1 VSQLESLSQ
10 IEEKL
15 NNLSLTA
22 KNYIDNANTDEELD
36 QLRVSLLGKKGDLSI
51 ILKTMGQLS
60 AIDRPIVGQK
70 ANLIKIN
77 LQELIT
83 ERKNKLNS
91 EALDKKI
98 KKEKID
104 VTIPSIGTPPGNKH
118 HLISTQDEIID
129 IFCGLGYSVESGPEI
144 ETDFYNFE
152 SLNIPCI
159 TVPLSASTCAGWT
172 ALSNIYTKDGQFIK
186 DVALGSCPKIL
197 VFDHKFIQT
206 APSRTLASGIAD
218 ALAKWYES
226 SITSSKIDDGL
237 VQQAIQISR
246 VLRDQLLIDGGKAF
260 NGQFE
265 NNPSWQNTV
274 EACGLTA
281 GLVGGIGGEK
291 CRTAAAHAI
300 HNAITQIITP
310 NKFLHGEIVGVGL
323 LLQLRLEEMKNN
335 NKLADQSIKQLLVLM
350 KQLDLPTTI
359 SELGINVFENKNL
372 EKIADFTCRDKSE
385 IHFLPFEISKKDM
398 IEVIASFEQQKI
410 KI

>member
-1 VSQLESLSQ
+1 MQSISPEIIFRGNYAWQKSLPQ
-10 IEEKL
+10 ITKL
-15 NNLSLTA
+15 TKRPLILGRGIHTNNLRNRIFNDL
-22 KNYIDNANTDEELD
+22 KNQNLNVNIANLEFDCCYED
-36 QLRVSLLGKKGDLSI
+36 ISRVKNI
-51 ILKTMGQLS
+51 ILKNNNDS
-60 AIDRPIVGQK
+60 
-70 ANLIKIN
+70 LIAAGGGKV
-77 LQELIT
+77 
-83 ERKNKLNS
+83 
-91 EALDKKI
+91 LD
-98 KKEKID
+98 
-104 VTIPSIGTPPGNKH
+104 
-118 HLISTQDEIID
+118 
-129 IFCGLGYSVESGPEI
+129 SGKYI
-144 ETDFYNFE
+144 ADF
-152 SLNIPCI
+152 LNIPCI

-186 DVALGSCPKIL
+186 DVPLGSCPKIL
-197 VFDHKFIQT
+197 VYDHKFIQT

-226 SITSSKIDDGL
+226 SITSSTIDDGL

-246 VLRDQLLIDGGKAF
+246 VLRDQLLIDGEKAF
-260 NGQFE
+260 TGQFE
-265 NNPSWQNTV
+265 NNPSWRNTV

-350 KQLDLPTTI
+350 KQLNLPTTI
-359 SELGINVFENKNL
+359 AQLGINVFENNNL

-385 IHFLPFEISKKDM
+385 IHFLPFEVHKKD
-398 IEVIASFEQQKI
+398 IAEVIANFEQQKI

>member
-1 VSQLESLSQ
+1 MLSISPETIYRGNFAWEESLPQ
-10 IEEKL
+10 ITKL
-15 NNLSLTA
+15 TKSPLILGRGIQTNNLRNNIFNDL
-22 KNYIDNANTDEELD
+22 KNLELN
-36 QLRVSLLGKKGDLSI
+36 VNF
-51 ILKTMGQLS
+51 
-60 AIDRPIVGQK
+60 
-70 ANLIKIN
+70 ANLQFDCCYEDISRVQNI
-77 LQELIT
+77 IS
-83 ERKNKLNS
+83 KNNNDSVIAAGGGKV
-91 EALDKKI
+91 LD
-98 KKEKID
+98 
-104 VTIPSIGTPPGNKH
+104 
-118 HLISTQDEIID
+118 
-129 IFCGLGYSVESGPEI
+129 SGKYI
-144 ETDFYNFE
+144 AE

-186 DVALGSCPKIL
+186 DVALRSCPKIL
-197 VFDHKFIQT
+197 VYDHKFIQT

-226 SITSSKIDDGL
+226 SITSSTIDDGL

-246 VLRDQLLIDGGKAF
+246 VLRDQLLIYGGKAF
-260 NGQFE
+260 KDQVKKNS
-265 NNPSWQNTV
+265 SWRNTI

-350 KQLDLPTTI
+350 KELNLPTTI
-359 SELGINVFENKNL
+359 AQLGINVFENNNL

-385 IHFLPFEISKKDM
+385 IHYLPFEIHKKD
-398 IEVIASFEQQKI
+398 IVDIIGNFEQQKI
-410 KI
+410 SI

>member
-1 VSQLESLSQ
+1 MQSISPETIFRGNHAWQKSLPQ
-10 IEEKL
+10 IIKL
-15 NNLSLTA
+15 TKRPLVLGRGINTNKLRNRIFNDLKNKNLNVNFANLKFDCCYEDISRV
-22 KNYIDNANTDEELD
+22 KN
-36 QLRVSLLGKKGDLSI
+36 I
-51 ILKTMGQLS
+51 ILK
-60 AIDRPIVGQK
+60 
-70 ANLIKIN
+70 N
-77 LQELIT
+77 
-83 ERKNKLNS
+83 KNDSVIAAGGGKV
-91 EALDKKI
+91 LD
-98 KKEKID
+98 
-104 VTIPSIGTPPGNKH
+104 
-118 HLISTQDEIID
+118 
-129 IFCGLGYSVESGPEI
+129 SGKYI
-144 ETDFYNFE
+144 AD
-152 SLNIPCI
+152 SLNIHCI

-172 ALSNIYTKDGQFIK
+172 ALSNIYTKGGQFIK

-197 VFDHKFIQT
+197 VYDHKFIQT

-226 SITSSKIDDGL
+226 SITSSTIDDGL

-246 VLRDQLLIDGGKAF
+246 VLRDQLLIDGEKAF
-260 NGQFE
+260 KGQFE
-265 NNPSWQNTV
+265 NNPSWRNTV

-335 NKLADQSIKQLLVLM
+335 NKLADQSIKQLLLLM
-350 KQLDLPTTI
+350 KELDLPTTI
-359 SELGINVFENKNL
+359 AQLGINVFENNNL

-385 IHFLPFEISKKDM
+385 IHFLPFEIHKGDIK
-398 IEVIASFEQQKI
+398 EVIANFEQQKI

>member
-1 VSQLESLSQ
+1 MQSISPETIFRGNHAWQKSLPQ
-10 IEEKL
+10 IVKL
-15 NNLSLTA
+15 TKRPLVLGRGINTNKLRNKIFNDLKNKNLNVNFANLKFDCCYEDISRV
-22 KNYIDNANTDEELD
+22 KN
-36 QLRVSLLGKKGDLSI
+36 I
-51 ILKTMGQLS
+51 ILK
-60 AIDRPIVGQK
+60 
-70 ANLIKIN
+70 N
-77 LQELIT
+77 
-83 ERKNKLNS
+83 KNDSVIAAGGGKV
-91 EALDKKI
+91 LD
-98 KKEKID
+98 
-104 VTIPSIGTPPGNKH
+104 
-118 HLISTQDEIID
+118 
-129 IFCGLGYSVESGPEI
+129 SGKYI
-144 ETDFYNFE
+144 AD
-152 SLNIPCI
+152 SLNIHCI

-172 ALSNIYTKDGQFIK
+172 ALSNIYTKGGQFIK

-197 VFDHKFIQT
+197 VYDHKFIQT

-226 SITSSKIDDGL
+226 SITSSTIDDGL

-246 VLRDQLLIDGGKAF
+246 VLRDQLLIDGEKAF
-260 NGQFE
+260 KGQFE
-265 NNPSWQNTV
+265 NNPSWRNTV

-335 NKLADQSIKQLLVLM
+335 NKLADQSIKQLLLLM
-350 KQLDLPTTI
+350 KELDLPTTI
-359 SELGINVFENKNL
+359 AQLGINVFENNNL

-385 IHFLPFEISKKDM
+385 IHFLPFEIHKGDIK
-398 IEVIASFEQQKI
+398 EVIANFEQQKI

>member
-1 VSQLESLSQ
+1 MQSISPETIFRGNYAWQKSLPQ
-10 IEEKL
+10 IIKL
-15 NNLSLTA
+15 TKRPLVLGRGINTNKLRNKIFNDLKNKNLNVNFANLKFDCCYEDISRV
-22 KNYIDNANTDEELD
+22 KN
-36 QLRVSLLGKKGDLSI
+36 I
-51 ILKTMGQLS
+51 ILK
-60 AIDRPIVGQK
+60 
-70 ANLIKIN
+70 N
-77 LQELIT
+77 
-83 ERKNKLNS
+83 KNDSVIAAGGGKV
-91 EALDKKI
+91 LD
-98 KKEKID
+98 
-104 VTIPSIGTPPGNKH
+104 
-118 HLISTQDEIID
+118 
-129 IFCGLGYSVESGPEI
+129 SGKYI
-144 ETDFYNFE
+144 AD
-152 SLNIPCI
+152 SLNIHCI

-172 ALSNIYTKDGQFIK
+172 ALSNIYTKGGQFIK

-197 VFDHKFIQT
+197 VYDHKFIQT

-226 SITSSKIDDGL
+226 SITSSTIDDGL

-246 VLRDQLLIDGGKAF
+246 VLRDQLLIDGEKAF
-260 NGQFE
+260 KGQFE
-265 NNPSWQNTV
+265 NNPSWRNTV

-335 NKLADQSIKQLLVLM
+335 NKLADQSIKQLLLLM
-350 KQLDLPTTI
+350 KELDLPTTI
-359 SELGINVFENKNL
+359 AQLGINVFENNNL

-385 IHFLPFEISKKDM
+385 IHFLPFEIHKRDIK
-398 IEVIASFEQQKI
+398 EVIANFEQQKI

>member
-1 VSQLESLSQ
+1 MCYCIWRWQSS
-10 IEEKL
+10 
-15 NNLSLTA
+15 
-22 KNYIDNANTDEELD
+22 
-36 QLRVSLLGKKGDLSI
+36 RFW
-51 ILKTMGQLS
+51 
-60 AIDRPIVGQK
+60 
-70 ANLIKIN
+70 KI
-77 LQELIT
+77 
-83 ERKNKLNS
+83 
-91 EALDKKI
+91 
-98 KKEKID
+98 
-104 VTIPSIGTPPGNKH
+104 
-118 HLISTQDEIID
+118 
-129 IFCGLGYSVESGPEI
+129 YSWFSR
-144 ETDFYNFE
+144 Y
-152 SLNIPCI
+152 PCI

-172 ALSNIYTKDGQFIK
+172 ALSNIYTKHGQFIK
-186 DVALGSCPKIL
+186 DVELRSCPKIL

-260 NGQFE
+260 KGQFE

-310 NKFLHGEIVGVGL
+310 NEFLHGEIVGVGL
-323 LLQLRLEEMKNN
+323 LLQLKLEEMKNN
-335 NKLADQSIKQLLVLM
+335 
-350 KQLDLPTTI
+350 
-359 SELGINVFENKNL
+359 NL

-385 IHFLPFEISKKDM
+385 IHFLPFEIHKQD
-398 IEVIASFEQQKI
+398 ILDVIVNFEQQKI

>member
-1 VSQLESLSQ
+1 MHSISPETIYRGNYAWEESLPQ
-10 IEEKL
+10 ITKLTKSPLILGRGIQTNNLRNNIFNDLKNQKL
-15 NNLSLTA
+15 NVNSANLQFDCC
-22 KNYIDNANTDEELD
+22 YE
-36 QLRVSLLGKKGDLSI
+36 DLSRVKQI
-51 ILKTMGQLS
+51 ILKNNNDSVIAAGGGK
-60 AIDRPIVGQK
+60 V
-70 ANLIKIN
+70 
-77 LQELIT
+77 
-83 ERKNKLNS
+83 
-91 EALDKKI
+91 LD
-98 KKEKID
+98 
-104 VTIPSIGTPPGNKH
+104 
-118 HLISTQDEIID
+118 
-129 IFCGLGYSVESGPEI
+129 SGKYI
-144 ETDFYNFE
+144 AD
-152 SLNIPCI
+152 SLNIPSI
-159 TVPLSASTCAGWT
+159 TVPFSASTCAGWT

-186 DVALGSCPKIL
+186 DVPLGACPKIL
-197 VFDHKFIQT
+197 VYDHKFIQT

-226 SITSSKIDDGL
+226 SITSSRIDDGL

-246 VLRDQLLIDGGKAF
+246 VLRDQLLIDGEKAF
-260 NGQFE
+260 KGQFE

-323 LLQLRLEEMKNN
+323 LLQLRLEEMKNK

-350 KQLDLPTTI
+350 KELNLPTTI
-359 SELGINVFENKNL
+359 AQLGINVFEDNNL

-385 IHFLPFEISKKDM
+385 IHFLPFEIHKQD
-398 IEVIASFEQQKI
+398 IVDVIANFEQQKI